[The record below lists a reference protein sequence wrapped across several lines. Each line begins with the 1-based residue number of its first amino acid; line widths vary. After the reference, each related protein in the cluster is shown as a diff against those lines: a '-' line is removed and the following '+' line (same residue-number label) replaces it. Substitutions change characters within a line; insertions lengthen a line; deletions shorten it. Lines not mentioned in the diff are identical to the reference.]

1 MIYKGYVPTKDKAPL
16 TKYKGGKNLLTL
28 DEVKD
33 LSEYAGVLADDVIL
47 IDIDDKEQSEILMQ
61 IIEDKQLDCI
71 VHQTSRGRHFLFK
84 NATIDRCKQGKQLA
98 CGLRADIKIGKNN
111 GTQIL
116 KFNGKERFIEWDT
129 EGRELQE
136 IPKWLI
142 PVKSSVDFFNME
154 EGDGRNSTLFSYI
167 LTLTSAGFSKEEA
180 RECIE
185 IINKYVLRE
194 PLSEDELETILRD
207 EAFPVDTFFDGKKFL
222 HNNFAE
228 FLKNNDHIKRIY
240 GQLHVFRDGVY
251 VAGSREIQR
260 AMIKHIPTMKD
271 TQRGE
276 VLKYLD
282 LICEPTNPDSNAN
295 LIAFGNG
302 LFDIVSGELR
312 DYSPDVIITNKIPW
326 AYEPEAYSELADKT
340 LDKIACGNRDIRL
353 LLEECIGYCFYRRNE
368 LSKSF
373 MLTGGGSNGK
383 SVFLD
388 MVKNVLGEGNYSALD
403 LNELDERFSVATMAG
418 KLANIGD
425 DISDEFLQ
433 GRAIAN
439 FKKLVSG
446 NQVKAEIKNDPNIFF
461 MKPTVKLLFSANDIP
476 VMKDRTGAVLRRMI
490 IVPFNAKFSKND
502 PDYDPY
508 ITWKLKDEQVMKYLI
523 RIGIEG
529 LRRVLENNGFT
540 ESKEIQDEL
549 EEFELRN
556 NPILSFIKDT
566 SIESILN
573 QPTKEV
579 FRMYKVYCVEK
590 GFMEMTQPNFS
601 RELNRRLNVTVKRLR
616 INGELTGIYVRK

>member
-1 MIYKGYVPTKDKAPL
+1 MIYKGYIPTNNKAPL

-28 DEVKD
+28 DDVKD
-33 LSEYAGVLADDVIL
+33 LPEYAGVLADDVIL
-47 IDIDDKEQSEILMQ
+47 IDIDDKEQSDILMQ
-61 IIEDKQLDCI
+61 IIEDKQIDCI
-71 VHQTSRGRHFLFK
+71 VRLTSRGRHFLFR
-84 NATIDRCKQGKQLA
+84 NTEIDKCGTGKKLA
-98 CGLRADIKIGKNN
+98 CGLEADIKIGKNN

-116 KFNGKERFIEWDT
+116 KFGGEERFIEWDT

-136 IPKWLI
+136 IPKWLF
-142 PVKSSVDFFNME
+142 PLNSSVDFFNME

-167 LTLTSAGFSKEEA
+167 LTLTSAGFSKDEA

-185 IINKYVLRE
+185 IINKYVLRD
-194 PLSEDELETILRD
+194 PLSEDELEVILRD
-207 EAFPVDTFFDGKKFL
+207 EAFPADTFFDGKKFL

-228 FLKNNDHIKRIY
+228 FLKNNDSIKRIY
-240 GQLHVFRDGVY
+240 GQLHVYRDGVY
-251 VAGSREIQR
+251 VSGTREIQR

-271 TQRGE
+271 TQRSE

-282 LICEPTNPDSNAN
+282 LICEPTNPDNNAN
-295 LIAFGNG
+295 LIAFKNG
-302 LFDIVSGELR
+302 LFNIVSGELR
-312 DYSPDVIITNKIPW
+312 EYSPEVVITNKIPW
-326 AYEPEAYSELADKT
+326 EYDPDAYSELANKT
-340 LDKIACGNRDIRL
+340 LDKIGCGNHDIRA

-433 GRAIAN
+433 GRAVAN

-490 IVPFNAKFSKND
+490 IVPFDAKFSKND

-523 RIGIEG
+523 RIGVEG

-540 ESKEIQDEL
+540 ESKEVTEEL

-566 SIESILN
+566 PIEAILN

-590 GFMEMTQPNFS
+590 GFLEMTQPNFS
-601 RELNRRLNVTVKRLR
+601 RELNRRLDITVKRVR